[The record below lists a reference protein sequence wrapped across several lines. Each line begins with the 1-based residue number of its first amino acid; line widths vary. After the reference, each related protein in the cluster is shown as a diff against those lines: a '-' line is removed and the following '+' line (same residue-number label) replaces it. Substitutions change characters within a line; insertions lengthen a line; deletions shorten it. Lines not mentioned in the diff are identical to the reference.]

1 VSLWTLTIA
10 VLFLKE
16 VVTIKKIIA
25 VLFGMA
31 DILVILKP
39 GIEIIELT
47 SLVVLIAV
55 IGYAVSHVTTKSL
68 SNTEYSLTV
77 LFYMCLVQSTV
88 SFLFVVDTFPAG
100 SVTTISPSLISP
112 EPPVIVICVP
122 ESTV

>member
-88 SFLFVVDTFPAG
+88 SFLL
-100 SVTTISPSLISP
+100 TINN
-112 EPPVIVICVP
+112 
-122 ESTV
+122 